1 MTEAGASS
9 GSPNPA
15 RPRRRRL
22 VLILLAALAALPVL
36 LVVAYVVWRPT
47 PPEGGP
53 KIGLSMASS
62 FVVQRPLYEDA
73 LARAGGRPVLITPT
87 DDDAR
92 LEAMLDGI
100 DGLLLTGGDDVDPTQ
115 YNGNPQPAT
124 SADSRRD
131 AFEIRLIR
139 GALDRNLP
147 ILGICRGIQILNV
160 AHGGTIRDLRAD
172 KALSDHHGI
181 GVDSFSAHDVTIVP
195 GTHLADAVGA
205 GVHRVNS
212 FHGQA
217 VDQVGSGLRASAT
230 ADDGVIEGIE
240 RPDRAFVIGI
250 QWHPEITSLTDK
262 SALALYQALVRQA
275 DAHRATRRVRT
286 VSAGPAAR
294 E

>member
-92 LEAMLDGI
+92 LEAM
-100 DGLLLTGGDDVDPTQ
+100 Q